1 MTCPLGHFCVGGSAS
16 SCARSTYNP
25 LVGQFLQTACEQCPT
40 NAVTNGTAATSATDC
55 VCIKGYYNSRSANE
69 TVACERCPV
78 GSICIHEGTTLAS
91 LPLVAGYY
99 RTSNASDDLRRC
111 RDLGESS
118 GCVGGT
124 GAGEGPCKLGLE
136 GPYCSLCTVRDSSRY
151 YSSSESACL
160 LCEGGVLWPLL
171 IALGVLAAVL
181 GLVGVLRYCRL
192 RTPRRLQVLLRW
204 LWQAGVVLSPEGCRR
219 FVQETALSGL
229 LLHPRVFL
237 VGVYTRLSLR
247 AKFKQMVS
255 FYQVVTR
262 ISEVYELQ
270 LPARVRQLLEVFG
283 VFNINVG
290 VLVPLQCLGLGNYED
305 HLAFTMF
312 SPIIL
317 AAAILLGFL
326 AYPYLKSIL
335 ALDCRWFRRGRP
347 KEMLL
352 AALPWLLLLT
362 FIVSPMVSSSAFRAF
377 SCEDFDNGRSFL
389 RADYAIECYTENYT
403 RVELLAWLGILLYPV
418 GVSVLYAVLILA
430 SRRAI
435 LDDKPTS
442 LSKALSFLV
451 RDYEPAFM
459 WWELLMLW
467 RQLYLVGFALLIMTG
482 TVEQLVISFLV
493 ALGYMLLVSV
503 ATPFKDEGDNY
514 FGQACSFALTAVF
527 LFLLVIKIGEL
538 TDSVRHAPN
547 NHAFN
552 LSLHLDPDAT

>member
-1 MTCPLGHFCVGGSAS
+1 M
-16 SCARSTYNP
+16 
-25 LVGQFLQTACEQCPT
+25 
-40 NAVTNGTAATSATDC
+40 
-55 VCIKGYYNSRSANE
+55 
-69 TVACERCPV
+69 
-78 GSICIHEGTTLAS
+78 
-91 LPLVAGYY
+91 
-99 RTSNASDDLRRC
+99 
-111 RDLGESS
+111 
-118 GCVGGT
+118 
-124 GAGEGPCKLGLE
+124 
-136 GPYCSLCTVRDSSRY
+136 VRDSSHY
-151 YSSSESACL
+151 YSSNESACL
-160 LCEGGVLWPLL
+160 LCKGAVLWPLWV
-171 IALGVLAAVL
+171 ALGVLATLL
-181 GLVGVLRYCRL
+181 GRMGVLWHCRQ
-192 RTPRRLQVLLRW
+192 RPPRRLQVLLRW
-204 LWQAGVVLSPEGCRR
+204 LWQAGVTLSPKGFRR
-219 FVQETALSGL
+219 FVQGTAGFFLRL
-229 LLHPRVFL
+229 RVFL
-237 VGVYTRLSLR
+237 WEVYKRLSPRSKL
-247 AKFKQMVS
+247 KQLLS

-262 ISEVYELQ
+262 ITEVYELQ
-270 LPARVRQLLEVFG
+270 LPAKVRQLLEIFDVL
-283 VFNINVG
+283 NINLG
-290 VLVPLQCLGLGNYED
+290 ALGLPLQCLGLGDYED

-326 AYPYLKSIL
+326 AYPYLSGN
-335 ALDCRWFRRGRP
+335 RGRP

-389 RADYAIECYTENYT
+389 RADYAIECYTETYT

-435 LDDKPTS
+435 MDDKPTS

-482 TVEQLVISFLV
+482 TVEQLVISFLI